1 MDFLAKIHLASP
13 VLTTA
18 ATARNTPEAR
28 GFRTSRPLAG
38 TRPAAAVAVRRPE
51 KCILGAARLLGTT
64 RPSGTRAVPPASG
77 PSARHKAKQT
87 RRLHPWVARTRV
99 VGFGCR
105 RERKTG

>member
-13 VLTTA
+13 VLTTG
-18 ATARNTPEAR
+18 ATVRNTPEAR
-28 GFRTSRPLAG
+28 GFRASRPLAG

-64 RPSGTRAVPPASG
+64 CPSGTRAVPPAGG
-77 PSARHKAKQT
+77 PQTRHEAKQT
-87 RRLHPWVARTRV
+87 RRLHPWVARVRLT
-99 VGFGCR
+99 GCR